1 LPLSEEDAYHG
12 YVLKGIRILAY
23 ILPEGGIMPDVKRI
37 LFALELSDLSKE
49 IVPWVN
55 TMHQKL
61 EAEVHVLHVIPG
73 LEYFYAISPEDAPDK
88 DALVK
93 AGEEKARAFFADE
106 VNSLHPRIKVV
117 IGDPA
122 DEIIDYI
129 AAEDISLVI
138 IGTHGRRGL
147 DRAIF
152 GSVAD
157 RVLRFSPVP
166 VMVVNPFPKE

>member
-1 LPLSEEDAYHG
+1 
-12 YVLKGIRILAY
+12 
-23 ILPEGGIMPDVKRI
+23 MPDIKRI
-37 LFALELSDLSKE
+37 LYALELSDLSKE
-49 IVPWVN
+49 IVPWVT

-61 EAEVHVLHVIPG
+61 DAEVHVLHVIPG

-88 DALVK
+88 DALMK
-93 AGEEKARAFFADE
+93 AGEKRVRAFLADHL
-106 VNSLHPRIKVV
+106 NSSLRLKIKVV

-129 AAEDISLVI
+129 TAEDISLVI

>member
-1 LPLSEEDAYHG
+1 MPEI
-12 YVLKGIRILAY
+12 KKILY
-23 ILPEGGIMPDVKRI
+23 
-37 LFALELSDLSKE
+37 ALELSDLSKE
-49 IVPWVN
+49 IVPWVT

-61 EAEVHVLHVIPG
+61 DAEVHVLHVMPG
-73 LEYFYAISPEDAPDK
+73 LEYYYAISPDDVPDK
-88 DALVK
+88 EALVK
-93 AGEEKARAFFADE
+93 AGEEKVKAFLAGD
-106 VNSLHPRIKVV
+106 VKGLRPRIKVI

-129 AAEDISLVI
+129 NAEDISLVI
-138 IGTHGRRGL
+138 IGTHGRRGI

>member
-1 LPLSEEDAYHG
+1 
-12 YVLKGIRILAY
+12 V
-23 ILPEGGIMPDVKRI
+23 
-37 LFALELSDLSKE
+37 
-49 IVPWVN
+49 
-55 TMHQKL
+55 
-61 EAEVHVLHVIPG
+61 
-73 LEYFYAISPEDAPDK
+73 PDK

-93 AGEEKARAFFADE
+93 AGEEKVKAFFADGATG
-106 VNSLHPRIKVV
+106 LQPTIKVV

-129 AAEDISLVI
+129 SAEDISLVI

-147 DRAIF
+147 DRAVF

-166 VMVVNPFPKE
+166 VMVVNPFPRE

>member
-1 LPLSEEDAYHG
+1 
-12 YVLKGIRILAY
+12 
-23 ILPEGGIMPDVKRI
+23 MPDVKRI

-93 AGEEKARAFFADE
+93 AGEERVGAFLADHL
-106 VNSLHPRIKVV
+106 NSSLRPKLKVV

-122 DEIIDYI
+122 DEIIEYI
-129 AAEDISLVI
+129 TAEDISLVM
-138 IGTHGRRGL
+138 IGTHGQRGL

-157 RVLRFSPVP
+157 RVLRLSPVP

>member
-1 LPLSEEDAYHG
+1 
-12 YVLKGIRILAY
+12 
-23 ILPEGGIMPDVKRI
+23 MPDIKRI

-49 IVPWVN
+49 IVPWVT

-88 DALVK
+88 DALVR
-93 AGEEKARAFFADE
+93 AGEEKVKAFFADD
-106 VNSLHPRIKVV
+106 VKGLRPKIKVL

-129 AAEDISLVI
+129 NAEDISLVI
-138 IGTHGRRGL
+138 IGTHGRRGI

>member
-1 LPLSEEDAYHG
+1 
-12 YVLKGIRILAY
+12 
-23 ILPEGGIMPDVKRI
+23 MPDVKRI

-93 AGEEKARAFFADE
+93 AGEEKVRAFLADHL
-106 VNSLHPRIKVV
+106 NSNLQPKIKVV

-129 AAEDISLVI
+129 TAEDISLVI

-152 GSVAD
+152 GSVTD
-157 RVLRFSPVP
+157 RVLRLSPVP

>member
-1 LPLSEEDAYHG
+1 
-12 YVLKGIRILAY
+12 
-23 ILPEGGIMPDVKRI
+23 MPDVKRI
-37 LFALELSDLSKE
+37 LFAFELSDLSKE

-61 EAEVHVLHVIPG
+61 DAEVHVLHVIPG

-93 AGEEKARAFFADE
+93 AGEEKVRAFFEND
-106 VNSLHPRIKVV
+106 VNSLRPRIKVV

-129 AAEDISLVI
+129 TAENISLVI